1 LLDGFHQSFVA
12 LPDGDGFL
20 FLNSRALI
28 DTTSDPQIVW
38 LDGWFEEFE
47 SRMEN

>member
-1 LLDGFHQSFVA
+1 

-20 FLNSRALI
+20 FLNSRALT
-28 DTTSDPQIVW
+28 DADLQIVW